1 MKHLQRIA
9 KVAKGAVEAT
19 SFPMGAAIMQAGV
32 FLIDSGNAVSDDYE
46 ALEKLFSRIHDMS
59 ERLNEYIGGGDDGDD
74 EPGQQKVVVQMDH
87 RLRRMVVR
95 LMCSII
101 DVFGDAEAAMKR
113 GRGREML
120 RHVAGKESRIQE
132 TLRKMDEKLL
142 AEMQLLMAK
151 NLSTAQ
157 QLRAG
162 VEMDRSSGQ
171 LRELLKTDA
180 TRANAT
186 VAQDIIRQRIP
197 NSGEWLLREK
207 EYQMWVTMTG
217 DVEKTATDNYATTSS
232 FPVLFVFG
240 GPGTGKTFAA
250 SRVIH
255 ELCKN
260 PCIVVAYF
268 YILEGMKLRHTP
280 EDILKTLAAQVAAVH
295 EPYRR
300 YILHKSHGPDQDTLM
315 AGPEAI
321 WDNMFIQPFSNVPEI
336 YARPLYIVIDGVDEA
351 LSEHQ
356 ELLVQLAKLLSEA
369 RRDGSSCTETS
380 KLAKGKLNQSAL
392 VAVQLLLV
400 GRPELEYRI
409 SSIWGQ
415 YCEQSYK
422 IHLHE
427 ELSKKDIGRF
437 IRRGVD
443 GEIGKDGSPVA
454 GTQLLRKMPP
464 KAAKHLRR
472 EIIDALSKNAGGMFL
487 LVKLMLA
494 EIRNM
499 NKPALVRQT
508 LAKPPS
514 GLDDMFRRVIARLV
528 DARGFDKDDLNEL
541 IMWVACAQRDLRLGE
556 LDHIIKIRDPDQ
568 EGIIGLEDE
577 LRTRFGSFF
586 TVVHAEADDERE
598 TEWQEKWV
606 KKKKVKKEAEVAARN
621 ERITTHDAGRSN
633 DDVYNR
639 DSSEDEN
646 YITADESDDEVPI
659 AFTRATVKF
668 SHASIGQYFRGA
680 ESGCY
685 EDIGMDVRRSETHIA
700 ATLCRALLTEDREP
714 WQSNP
719 LYHYAATY
727 FLDHLLQAG
736 GFDAD
741 HRRIATN
748 DEDSSDNKDSQGMA
762 ALTRAIWHLFSDRLS
777 LLTWLNVV
785 TNRRRLL
792 CQLFSEPVLTR
803 LHSCL
808 LGVTENLAVRWRREM
823 TGDSEVQIWPLHAEW
838 LKQIQTTKSACLSL
852 FAQFVAQYWTM
863 FEQGGFSS
871 ILFLHGYDALVS
883 WANSFL
889 HCHLS
894 LSLSLSLSLLCSHN
908 S

>member
-1 MKHLQRIA
+1 MSKAAEAWATYAQRTERDVDEWKHPVSSTGSTTAEFDSLVTQYETKFSTFRNKKRKLWTFLKTSMKHLQRIA

-280 EDILKTLAAQVAAVH
+280 EDILKTLAAQVAA
-295 EPYRR
+295 
-300 YILHKSHGPDQDTLM
+300 
-315 AGPEAI
+315 
-321 WDNMFIQPFSNVPEI
+321 
-336 YARPLYIVIDGVDEA
+336 
-351 LSEHQ
+351 
-356 ELLVQLAKLLSEA
+356 
-369 RRDGSSCTETS
+369 
-380 KLAKGKLNQSAL
+380 
-392 VAVQLLLV
+392 
-400 GRPELEYRI
+400 
-409 SSIWGQ
+409 
-415 YCEQSYK
+415 SYK

-586 TVVHAEADDERE
+586 TAMVKPKYS
-598 TEWQEKWV
+598 QEKGAAIASNSIILSSTNKKYTGGNRDVRQDNEMFFSTNMPGRKLIEFCGLVNMNIQNASLYV
-606 KKKKVKKEAEVAARN
+606 KLNEPRKVLSIVLPLRIKLENILYTQPRLLSAKKFLLEILKLLNTSHYVIALANKQDHVNASAALEAALASHQLEPSHIYGMFSVIKTACQMGVFAEV
-621 ERITTHDAGRSN
+621 
-633 DDVYNR
+633 V
-639 DSSEDEN
+639 
-646 YITADESDDEVPI
+646 
-659 AFTRATVKF
+659 
-668 SHASIGQYFRGA
+668 
-680 ESGCY
+680 C
-685 EDIGMDVRRSETHIA
+685 
-700 ATLCRALLTEDREP
+700 
-714 WQSNP
+714 
-719 LYHYAATY
+719 
-727 FLDHLLQAG
+727 LLQKM
-736 GFDAD
+736 
-741 HRRIATN
+741 R
-748 DEDSSDNKDSQGMA
+748 
-762 ALTRAIWHLFSDRLS
+762 
-777 LLTWLNVV
+777 
-785 TNRRRLL
+785 NR
-792 CQLFSEPVLTR
+792 
-803 LHSCL
+803 
-808 LGVTENLAVRWRREM
+808 G
-823 TGDSEVQIWPLHAEW
+823 
-838 LKQIQTTKSACLSL
+838 
-852 FAQFVAQYWTM
+852 
-863 FEQGGFSS
+863 EQGAV
-871 ILFLHGYDALVS
+871 LLADLWDYDWFTFELVS
-883 WANSFL
+883 YAFSQMGKKDLARDLYIWLSTTLDSLVSFII
-889 HCHLS
+889 S
-894 LSLSLSLSLLCSHN
+894 STMTKN
-908 S
+908 MP